1 VHSGSDLLGRLV
13 DAVDAELEAAL
24 EVRRELRR
32 CPETAWRE
40 RRTSATIERALGAA
54 TRVADTGLLVRV
66 GAPARAVAV
75 RAELDAIE
83 VDGQVLHA
91 CGHDAH
97 MAALVALV
105 GAARRM
111 EDELPVG
118 LLAVFQPSE
127 EAYPSGAERLVAEGV
142 LDAGIR
148 AVVAAHAHPDVE
160 WEQVRCDAGVVNAAS
175 DVLEVEMVGA
185 AGHVAYRE
193 SARNP
198 IAPLAAFV
206 AQLETAAAAGELP
219 AGTTASVSALRAGGA
234 ANVLP
239 GTASATV
246 ALRALDSAARAR
258 LREQVRSAA
267 AAAARAHACELRL
280 TLTEGE
286 PELVND
292 PDLSRR
298 TAALLQ
304 DVGLGRHAGEPSFG
318 SDDFAYLGAVAPLLM
333 MFVGLAGAPGFRRA
347 GLHDPSFEVPDA
359 AVRAIA
365 LVLAAGYCA
374 GAAYEVG
381 SA

>member
-1 VHSGSDLLGRLV
+1 MGRRELLGLLV
-13 DAVDAELEAAL
+13 DAVDAELDAAL

-40 RRTSATIERALGAA
+40 QRTSATIERALGPA

-66 GAPARAVAV
+66 GEPVSAVAV
-75 RAELDAIE
+75 RAELDALE

-105 GAARRM
+105 RAAGRV

-127 EAYPSGAERLVAEGV
+127 EAYPSGAARLVAEGV
-142 LDAGIR
+142 LAGGIR

-160 WEQVRCDAGVVNAAS
+160 WNRVRCDAGVVNAAA
-175 DVLEVEMVGA
+175 DVLDVEMVGA

-193 SARNP
+193 NARNP

-219 AGTTASVSALRAGGA
+219 GGTTAAVSGVRAGGA
-234 ANVLP
+234 DNVLP
-239 GTASATV
+239 RTASATV

-258 LREQVRSAA
+258 LRRQVETAA
-267 AAAARAHACELRL
+267 ADMAQAHACEVRV

-292 PDLSRR
+292 AHLSERAADLFQR
-298 TAALLQ
+298 
-304 DVGLGRHAGEPSFG
+304 VGLGREPGAPSFG
-318 SDDFAYLGAVAPLLM
+318 SDDFAYFGAVAPLLM
-333 MFVGLAGAPGFRRA
+333 TFVGLAGAPGFRGV
-347 GLHDPSFEVPDA
+347 GLHDPRFEVPDE
-359 AVRAIA
+359 AVRPIA
-365 LVLAAGYCA
+365 LALAVGFCA
-374 GAAYEVG
+374 VAAYEVG